1 MFTAGDPSFRPSS
14 VHPLGYVL
22 NAITKKRS
30 LVEVPMEGNMRIS
43 SSDLQDDINGI
54 NGDKKKAQVEQK

>member
-1 MFTAGDPSFRPSS
+1 MFTAGDPSFRPSG
-14 VHPLGYVL
+14 VHPLGYIL

-30 LVEVPMEGNMRIS
+30 LMEVPMRGNMRMS

-54 NGDKKKAQVEQK
+54 NADKQKTQVEQK